1 MLEIIFV
8 DAERTLL
15 FYPSDLSLKK
25 YSFNGSSNR
34 KEKEQFKMADKTDL
48 SILAQLQTDGRLS
61 NSKLA
66 SAVAISEAACWRR
79 VRALEKSGHIQNY
92 QANLNRRKL
101 GFGVTASVQVTYIEH
116 DTQTTEEF
124 ERIMLYSDNV
134 LTCHN
139 TTGQADYLLQ
149 VVAKDLDDYSRFI
162 DQVLRRLKGV
172 SAIQSNISLKEL
184 KSSSRL
190 PLG

>member
-1 MLEIIFV
+1 MAFV
-8 DAERTLL
+8 
-15 FYPSDLSLKK
+15 
-25 YSFNGSSNR
+25 
-34 KEKEQFKMADKTDL
+34 
-48 SILAQLQTDGRLS
+48 QL
-61 NSKLA
+61 N
-66 SAVAISEAACWRR
+66 
-79 VRALEKSGHIQNY
+79 
-92 QANLNRRKL
+92 
-101 GFGVTASVQVTYIEH
+101 FIEH

-124 ERIMLYSDNV
+124 ERIMLDSDNV

-190 PLG
+190 PLSS

>member
-1 MLEIIFV
+1 MAFV
-8 DAERTLL
+8 
-15 FYPSDLSLKK
+15 
-25 YSFNGSSNR
+25 
-34 KEKEQFKMADKTDL
+34 
-48 SILAQLQTDGRLS
+48 QL
-61 NSKLA
+61 
-66 SAVAISEAACWRR
+66 
-79 VRALEKSGHIQNY
+79 
-92 QANLNRRKL
+92 
-101 GFGVTASVQVTYIEH
+101 TYIEH
-116 DTQTTEEF
+116 DTQTTETF
-124 ERIMLYSDNV
+124 ERIMLDSDNV

-139 TTGQADYLLQ
+139 TTGQSDYLLQ

>member
-1 MLEIIFV
+1 MAFV
-8 DAERTLL
+8 
-15 FYPSDLSLKK
+15 
-25 YSFNGSSNR
+25 
-34 KEKEQFKMADKTDL
+34 
-48 SILAQLQTDGRLS
+48 QL
-61 NSKLA
+61 
-66 SAVAISEAACWRR
+66 
-79 VRALEKSGHIQNY
+79 
-92 QANLNRRKL
+92 
-101 GFGVTASVQVTYIEH
+101 TYIEH

-124 ERIMLYSDNV
+124 ELIMLDSDNV

-190 PLG
+190 PLGS

>member
-1 MLEIIFV
+1 M
-8 DAERTLL
+8 T
-15 FYPSDLSLKK
+15 
-25 YSFNGSSNR
+25 
-34 KEKEQFKMADKTDL
+34 DKTDL

-61 NSKLA
+61 NAKLA

-79 VRALEKSGHIQNY
+79 VRALEKSGYIQSY
-92 QANLNRRKL
+92 QANLDRRKL
-101 GFGVTASVQVTYIEH
+101 GFGVMAFVQLTYIEH
-116 DTQTTEEF
+116 DTQTTEAF
-124 ERIMLYSDNV
+124 EQIMLDSDNV

>member
-15 FYPSDLSLKK
+15 FYPSDLSLRK
-25 YSFNGSSNR
+25 YSFGQPRNK
-34 KEKEQFKMADKTDL
+34 KEKEQFKLKDKADL

-61 NSKLA
+61 NVKLA

-79 VRALEKSGHIQNY
+79 VRALEKSGHIQSY
-92 QANLNRRKL
+92 QANLDRRKL
-101 GFGVTASVQVTYIEH
+101 GFGVMAFVQLTYIEQ
-116 DTQTTEEF
+116 DTHTTEEF
-124 ERIMLYSDNV
+124 ERIMLDSDNV
-134 LTCHN
+134 LTCQN

-172 SAIQSNISLKEL
+172 SAIQ
-184 KSSSRL
+184 
-190 PLG
+190 

>member
-1 MLEIIFV
+1 MMAFV
-8 DAERTLL
+8 
-15 FYPSDLSLKK
+15 
-25 YSFNGSSNR
+25 
-34 KEKEQFKMADKTDL
+34 
-48 SILAQLQTDGRLS
+48 QL
-61 NSKLA
+61 N
-66 SAVAISEAACWRR
+66 
-79 VRALEKSGHIQNY
+79 
-92 QANLNRRKL
+92 
-101 GFGVTASVQVTYIEH
+101 FIEH

-124 ERIMLYSDNV
+124 ERIMLDSDNV

-149 VVAKDLDDYSRFI
+149 VVAKDLNDYSRFI

-190 PLG
+190 PLSS

>member
-1 MLEIIFV
+1 MAFV
-8 DAERTLL
+8 
-15 FYPSDLSLKK
+15 
-25 YSFNGSSNR
+25 
-34 KEKEQFKMADKTDL
+34 
-48 SILAQLQTDGRLS
+48 QL
-61 NSKLA
+61 
-66 SAVAISEAACWRR
+66 
-79 VRALEKSGHIQNY
+79 
-92 QANLNRRKL
+92 
-101 GFGVTASVQVTYIEH
+101 TYIEH

-124 ERIMLYSDNV
+124 ERIMLDSDNV

-190 PLG
+190 PLGS

>member
-1 MLEIIFV
+1 MAFV
-8 DAERTLL
+8 
-15 FYPSDLSLKK
+15 
-25 YSFNGSSNR
+25 
-34 KEKEQFKMADKTDL
+34 
-48 SILAQLQTDGRLS
+48 QL
-61 NSKLA
+61 
-66 SAVAISEAACWRR
+66 
-79 VRALEKSGHIQNY
+79 
-92 QANLNRRKL
+92 
-101 GFGVTASVQVTYIEH
+101 TYIEH
-116 DTQTTEEF
+116 DSQTTEEF
-124 ERIMLYSDNV
+124 ERIMLDSDNV

-190 PLG
+190 PLSS

>member
-1 MLEIIFV
+1 MAFV
-8 DAERTLL
+8 
-15 FYPSDLSLKK
+15 
-25 YSFNGSSNR
+25 
-34 KEKEQFKMADKTDL
+34 
-48 SILAQLQTDGRLS
+48 QL
-61 NSKLA
+61 
-66 SAVAISEAACWRR
+66 
-79 VRALEKSGHIQNY
+79 
-92 QANLNRRKL
+92 
-101 GFGVTASVQVTYIEH
+101 TYIEH

-124 ERIMLYSDNV
+124 ERIMLDSDNV

-190 PLG
+190 PLPS

>member
-1 MLEIIFV
+1 MAFV
-8 DAERTLL
+8 
-15 FYPSDLSLKK
+15 
-25 YSFNGSSNR
+25 
-34 KEKEQFKMADKTDL
+34 
-48 SILAQLQTDGRLS
+48 QL
-61 NSKLA
+61 
-66 SAVAISEAACWRR
+66 
-79 VRALEKSGHIQNY
+79 
-92 QANLNRRKL
+92 
-101 GFGVTASVQVTYIEH
+101 TYIEH
-116 DTQTTEEF
+116 DSQTTEEF
-124 ERIMLYSDNV
+124 ERIMLDSDNV

>member
-1 MLEIIFV
+1 MAFV
-8 DAERTLL
+8 
-15 FYPSDLSLKK
+15 
-25 YSFNGSSNR
+25 
-34 KEKEQFKMADKTDL
+34 
-48 SILAQLQTDGRLS
+48 QL
-61 NSKLA
+61 
-66 SAVAISEAACWRR
+66 
-79 VRALEKSGHIQNY
+79 
-92 QANLNRRKL
+92 
-101 GFGVTASVQVTYIEH
+101 TYIEH

-124 ERIMLYSDNV
+124 ERIMLDSDNV

-190 PLG
+190 PLSS

>member
-1 MLEIIFV
+1 M
-8 DAERTLL
+8 T
-15 FYPSDLSLKK
+15 
-25 YSFNGSSNR
+25 
-34 KEKEQFKMADKTDL
+34 DKTDL

-61 NSKLA
+61 NAKLA

-79 VRALEKSGHIQNY
+79 VRALEKSGPIQSY
-92 QANLNRRKL
+92 QANLDRRKL
-101 GFGVTASVQVTYIEH
+101 GFGVMAFVQLTYIEH

-124 ERIMLYSDNV
+124 ERIMLDSDNV

-149 VVAKDLDDYSRFI
+149 VVSKDLDDYSRFI

-190 PLG
+190 PLSS

>member
-1 MLEIIFV
+1 MAFV
-8 DAERTLL
+8 
-15 FYPSDLSLKK
+15 
-25 YSFNGSSNR
+25 
-34 KEKEQFKMADKTDL
+34 
-48 SILAQLQTDGRLS
+48 QL
-61 NSKLA
+61 
-66 SAVAISEAACWRR
+66 
-79 VRALEKSGHIQNY
+79 
-92 QANLNRRKL
+92 
-101 GFGVTASVQVTYIEH
+101 TYIEH

-124 ERIMLYSDNV
+124 ERIMLDSDNV

-162 DQVLRRLKGV
+162 DQVLRKLKGI

>member
-1 MLEIIFV
+1 MAFV
-8 DAERTLL
+8 
-15 FYPSDLSLKK
+15 
-25 YSFNGSSNR
+25 
-34 KEKEQFKMADKTDL
+34 
-48 SILAQLQTDGRLS
+48 QL
-61 NSKLA
+61 
-66 SAVAISEAACWRR
+66 
-79 VRALEKSGHIQNY
+79 
-92 QANLNRRKL
+92 
-101 GFGVTASVQVTYIEH
+101 TYIEH

-124 ERIMLYSDNV
+124 ERIMLDSDNV

>member
-1 MLEIIFV
+1 MAFV
-8 DAERTLL
+8 
-15 FYPSDLSLKK
+15 
-25 YSFNGSSNR
+25 
-34 KEKEQFKMADKTDL
+34 
-48 SILAQLQTDGRLS
+48 QL
-61 NSKLA
+61 
-66 SAVAISEAACWRR
+66 
-79 VRALEKSGHIQNY
+79 
-92 QANLNRRKL
+92 
-101 GFGVTASVQVTYIEH
+101 TYIEH

-124 ERIMLYSDNV
+124 ERIMLDSDNV

-162 DQVLRRLKGV
+162 DQVLRRLRGV

>member
-1 MLEIIFV
+1 MAFV
-8 DAERTLL
+8 
-15 FYPSDLSLKK
+15 
-25 YSFNGSSNR
+25 
-34 KEKEQFKMADKTDL
+34 
-48 SILAQLQTDGRLS
+48 QL
-61 NSKLA
+61 N
-66 SAVAISEAACWRR
+66 
-79 VRALEKSGHIQNY
+79 
-92 QANLNRRKL
+92 
-101 GFGVTASVQVTYIEH
+101 FIEH

-124 ERIMLYSDNV
+124 ERIMLDSDNV

-149 VVAKDLDDYSRFI
+149 VVAKDLNDYSRFI

-190 PLG
+190 PLSS

>member
-1 MLEIIFV
+1 MAFV
-8 DAERTLL
+8 
-15 FYPSDLSLKK
+15 
-25 YSFNGSSNR
+25 
-34 KEKEQFKMADKTDL
+34 
-48 SILAQLQTDGRLS
+48 QL
-61 NSKLA
+61 
-66 SAVAISEAACWRR
+66 
-79 VRALEKSGHIQNY
+79 
-92 QANLNRRKL
+92 
-101 GFGVTASVQVTYIEH
+101 TYIEH
-116 DTQTTEEF
+116 DTQTTDEF
-124 ERIMLYSDNV
+124 ERIMLDSDNV

-139 TTGQADYLLQ
+139 TTGQDDYLLK